1 MLKNLLIAAALMT
14 SMAVSSGVSLAAGI
28 EVTPTE
34 NAVDA
39 DFAVGKKAIDAK
51 DWNAAIAA
59 FSKVVARNPANADAH
74 NFLGYAYRWT
84 GKMDES
90 FSHYNS
96 ALRLE
101 PNHKGAH
108 EYIGVAYLKV
118 DKPDQARVHLGKLE
132 KICGRKCEEYVD
144 LAKAIAD
151 YKSQPPKKAKGY

>member
-1 MLKNLLIAAALMT
+1 MLKNLLIATALFF
-14 SMAVSSGVSLAAGI
+14 SIAVTAGLSHAAGI

-39 DFAVGKKAIDAK
+39 DFAAGKKAIDAK

-59 FSKVVARNPANADAH
+59 FSKVVTRNPTNADAH

-96 ALRLE
+96 ALKLE

-108 EYIGVAYLKV
+108 EYIGVAFLKI
-118 DKPDQARVHLGKLE
+118 DKPARAKEHLAKLE
-132 KICGRKCEEYVD
+132 IICGKKCEEYLD

-151 YKSQPPKKAKGY
+151 YKPPKKATGY